1 MSAWRT
7 SLIIFLV
14 SNILIGTDALGAVSN
29 PVPKFET
36 STPVIDP
43 IPDCVHPRKVAFAP
57 SAVTTVRV
65 AFALLWLPVI
75 TCPAAKAPVAF
86 EIVKLP
92 RIDVT
97 IVAVT
102 AGDASLEIVSPVEN
116 SPEVVRAPE
125 LKVSLL
131 VAGVIVGINS

>member
-1 MSAWRT
+1 M
-7 SLIIFLV
+7 
-14 SNILIGTDALGAVSN
+14 
-29 PVPKFET
+29 
-36 STPVIDP
+36 
-43 IPDCVHPRKVAFAP
+43 
-57 SAVTTVRV
+57 
-65 AFALLWLPVI
+65 
-75 TCPAAKAPVAF
+75 AF